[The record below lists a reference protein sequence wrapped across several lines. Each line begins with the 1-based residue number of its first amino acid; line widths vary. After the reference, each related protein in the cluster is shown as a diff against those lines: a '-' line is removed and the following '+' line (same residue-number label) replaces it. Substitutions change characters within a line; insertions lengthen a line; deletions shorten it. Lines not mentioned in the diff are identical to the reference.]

1 MAVVVLTPKDVDYN
15 GVEAGSDAPDY
26 KAATAVD
33 GYTFI
38 NDGKT
43 FIHIKNASGAVNL
56 TATVV
61 QAQPCSYGGTTVHNI
76 AIVIP
81 FGEDWFSGCFPMS
94 RFNSQSSGIVTVSLS
109 AFADISACAYKLIT

>member
-1 MAVVVLTPKDVDYN
+1 MAVVVLTPKEVDFN
-15 GVEAGSDAPDY
+15 GVEAGSDSPDY

-56 TATVV
+56 TCTVV
-61 QAQPCSYGGTTVHNI
+61 NAQPCSFGGTTSHN
-76 AIVIP
+76 VTFQIP
-81 FGEDWFSGCFPMS
+81 FGEDWFSGFFPMA
-94 RFNSQSSGIVTVSLS
+94 RFNSQSSGIVTISLS
-109 AFADISACAYKLIT
+109 AFADISACAYKFIT